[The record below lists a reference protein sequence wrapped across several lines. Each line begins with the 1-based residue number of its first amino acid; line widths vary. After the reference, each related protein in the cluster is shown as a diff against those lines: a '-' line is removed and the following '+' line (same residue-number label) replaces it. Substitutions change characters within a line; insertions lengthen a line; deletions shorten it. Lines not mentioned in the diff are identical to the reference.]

1 MHQRP
6 SGQKNQVSRRPFFL
20 LRLRPL
26 PVSLQNGARKSL
38 LGKGLRTLRP
48 TIPHASPP
56 GCPPPAGELQLVS
69 SPPGIFQ
76 VRDPQAVTLRG
87 SRERLG

>member
-38 LGKGLRTLRP
+38 QDNGLRTLRP

-56 GCPPPAGELQLVS
+56 GAPPQL
-69 SPPGIFQ
+69 
-76 VRDPQAVTLRG
+76 
-87 SRERLG
+87 E